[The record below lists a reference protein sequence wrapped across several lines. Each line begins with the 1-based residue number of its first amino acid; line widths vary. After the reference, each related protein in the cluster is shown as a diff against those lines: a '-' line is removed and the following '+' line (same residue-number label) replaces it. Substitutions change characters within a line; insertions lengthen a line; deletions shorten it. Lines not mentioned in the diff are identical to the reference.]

1 MSDPTLRLRRATAV
15 DALSY
20 VETLLAENDL
30 PSADVRSTPEAF
42 YVADVATAADV
53 IDVAGVTD
61 VAHVD
66 DSECGGHVG
75 VGGVEVHG
83 TDGLL
88 RSVVVERSLRGH
100 GFGRALC
107 EALEREAR
115 AAGVDTL
122 YLLTTTAREF
132 FADRGFVEVD
142 RTDAPAA
149 IQATSQFT
157 DRCPTT
163 AACLRKSL

>member
-1 MSDPTLRLRRATAV
+1 MSDPTLRLRHATAA

-30 PSADVRSTPEAF
+30 PSADVRSTPGAF
-42 YVADVATAADV
+42 YVADVADEADG
-53 IDVAGVTD
+53 AG
-61 VAHVD
+61 VD
-66 DSECGGHVG
+66 DSEAGSHVG
-75 VGGVEVHG
+75 VGGVEIYG

-88 RSVVVERSLRGH
+88 RSVVVERSLRGY
-100 GFGRALC
+100 GFGDALC

-115 AAGVDTL
+115 ADGVDTL
-122 YLLTTTAREF
+122 YLLTTTARGF
-132 FADRGFVEVD
+132 FADRGFVEID
-142 RTDAPAA
+142 RTDVPAA
-149 IQATSQFT
+149 IRGTSQFT

>member
-1 MSDPTLRLRRATAV
+1 MSDPSLRLRQANTA
-15 DALSY
+15 DALPY

-30 PSADVRSTPEAF
+30 PSADVRSAPEAF
-42 YVADVATAADV
+42 YVADVVDE
-53 IDVAGVTD
+53 AGVVD
-61 VAHVD
+61 EGDAAGVD
-66 DSECGGHVG
+66 DSEAERHVG

-88 RSVVVERSLRGH
+88 RSVVVERSMRGK
-100 GFGRALC
+100 GFGHALC

-115 AAGVDTL
+115 ADGVDTL

-132 FADRGFVEVD
+132 FVDRGFEEID

-149 IQATSQFT
+149 IRGTSQFA
-157 DRCPTT
+157 DLCPAT
-163 AACLRKSL
+163 ATCLRKSL